1 MMRLLFVWS
10 SSVHI
15 FWNIWKLVVEYFW
28 NYKKSLSMIDSIVV
42 QQPKVQICY
51 ISSYNVGIW
60 IMKNKKKTRKSNA
73 EKRLVVYSCVLYI
86 YKKTAIEFNLLGTPI
101 IHLNPKHFC
110 NTFWKGWTSGGI
122 YPDFILKDKIVFIKI
137 KPK

>member
-1 MMRLLFVWS
+1 
-10 SSVHI
+10 
-15 FWNIWKLVVEYFW
+15 
-28 NYKKSLSMIDSIVV
+28 
-42 QQPKVQICY
+42 
-51 ISSYNVGIW
+51 
-60 IMKNKKKTRKSNA
+60 MKNNQNKQ
-73 EKRLVVYSCVLYI
+73 EKVGNTENDLWNRYSCVLYI

-122 YPDFILKDKIVFIKI
+122 YPDFILKDKIVIIKI